1 MPILWVLPSAIGALG
16 QESNIFQGG
25 AMYSFTEEQENS
37 IISMAE
43 GLLGQ
48 DYKYGELC
56 DKLGINRVSGKTNKA
71 KQFRDL
77 ANLLIIKNIPFGK
90 QNKYRII
97 DIRDE
102 PLLPYYDR
110 DEWYWS
116 FKTTIC
122 QILAKNQYQP
132 VWFTRTPLLNK
143 IGMVNDNYSVIMS
156 KDKRATLE
164 MIYSR
169 PFEQE
174 YEACKVMGN
183 LLADR
188 VYNALHKMEQERI
201 IKYFDGYAIRIVKD
215 FTTSFIPISSS
226 DQDRGTVLYQ
236 ILFSIENQAI
246 DNICNQVGWKK
257 PSDGAFVNRT
267 AIKQIYFYQI
277 LEERNRLINRPENI
291 DKLKALGLQF
301 DSIEEFY
308 DIKFIIPDM
317 RLAEEITR
325 SRRKAKK
332 ILNLAAQDKILN
344 SKSQV
349 LAKYET
355 IKAGL
360 VDVCIDDKSKTNYKE
375 LVDGKE
381 TL

>member
-1 MPILWVLPSAIGALG
+1 
-16 QESNIFQGG
+16 
-25 AMYSFTEEQENS
+25 
-37 IISMAE
+37 
-43 GLLGQ
+43 
-48 DYKYGELC
+48 
-56 DKLGINRVSGKTNKA
+56 
-71 KQFRDL
+71 
-77 ANLLIIKNIPFGK
+77 
-90 QNKYRII
+90 
-97 DIRDE
+97 
-102 PLLPYYDR
+102 
-110 DEWYWS
+110 
-116 FKTTIC
+116 
-122 QILAKNQYQP
+122 
-132 VWFTRTPLLNK
+132 
-143 IGMVNDNYSVIMS
+143 MVNDNYSVIMS

-226 DQDRGTVLYQ
+226 DQDRGTALYQ

-257 PSDGAFVNRT
+257 LSDGAFVNRT

-301 DSIEEFY
+301 DSIEEIY
-308 DIKFIIPDM
+308 Y
-317 RLAEEITR
+317 T
-325 SRRKAKK
+325 
-332 ILNLAAQDKILN
+332 
-344 SKSQV
+344 
-349 LAKYET
+349 
-355 IKAGL
+355 
-360 VDVCIDDKSKTNYKE
+360 
-375 LVDGKE
+375 
-381 TL
+381 